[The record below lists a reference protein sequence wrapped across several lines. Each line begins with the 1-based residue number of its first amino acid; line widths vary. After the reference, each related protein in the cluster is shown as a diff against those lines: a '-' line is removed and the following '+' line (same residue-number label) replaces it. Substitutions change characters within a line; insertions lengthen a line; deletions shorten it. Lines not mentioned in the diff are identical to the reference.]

1 MNQKVCQI
9 PIPQEFVNRPEK
21 TDVLSREV
29 ETSTVNTARFDLGLV
44 PPRMQFFNRRRLKM
58 LSRKKVINLFIK
70 YYINEDRNNVRS
82 LLINQ
87 SSSSDFSDD
96 LCALE
101 TSKIVDLNLV
111 AKKERDGSI
120 DALQKRQSYVMKER
134 IDAINER
141 LKLGGHPLL
150 TEKEAH
156 LIRKNWP
163 SIYQLVR
170 ESIEENAVSGTSTR
184 FDPFNN
190 APEFLR

>member
-1 MNQKVCQI
+1 MNDRVYPIQNPLGFVEPPQKTEAI
-9 PIPQEFVNRPEK
+9 RRGFDI
-21 TDVLSREV
+21 SG
-29 ETSTVNTARFDLGLV
+29 VNTERFEFCLSTT
-44 PPRMQFFNRRRLKM
+44 RMQSFNRRRSTM

-82 LLINQ
+82 VLFNQ

-101 TSKIVDLNLV
+101 PSRPIDPELV

-120 DALQKRQSYVMKER
+120 DALQKRQSYVMKDR
-134 IDAINER
+134 IEAIDER
-141 LKLGGHPLL
+141 LKLGGHSFL
-150 TEKEAH
+150 TEKEIH

-170 ESIEENAVSGTSTR
+170 EFVGENTGGENFKLPERSQSE
-184 FDPFNN
+184 
-190 APEFLR
+190 PEFLR